1 MTRSK
6 QYRWRLTTIATTGVF
21 FCLVAGT
28 AQGGKATTLKNIE
41 RTPHFAPTNS
51 SPASLVRAIEHAG
64 KLVGWSVEEENEQGV
79 LLSTVVR
86 MKHQATVFVGF
97 DETYFW
103 VDYVD
108 SMNLNYSRNDR
119 KINRG
124 GHRKET
130 VKGPVIHPNYNIW
143 VATLAEE
150 IRQSMRFPPAAT
162 ESQAASNQS
171 GHLVADELEKLDAL
185 RQKGI
190 LTDEEFDLLKAKILD
205 P

>member
-1 MTRSK
+1 
-6 QYRWRLTTIATTGVF
+6 
-21 FCLVAGT
+21 
-28 AQGGKATTLKNIE
+28 
-41 RTPHFAPTNS
+41 
-51 SPASLVRAIEHAG
+51 
-64 KLVGWSVEEENEQGV
+64 
-79 LLSTVVR
+79 
-86 MKHQATVFVGF
+86 
-97 DETYFW
+97 
-103 VDYVD
+103 
-108 SMNLNYSRNDR
+108 
-119 KINRG
+119 
-124 GHRKET
+124 